1 MECTIYSP
9 KHSDFL
15 KRKISW
21 KLKSNGIKWYLI
33 GNRTTIFLVF
43 FGVPKPYLLEDVAL
57 SNHPPTSTMNNVW
70 ELCFRLTST
79 AKIDLDIFI
88 VVCVIKD
95 MICIFFN
102 GFKNAAYKTTF
113 TRKINLWRNTLFSI
127 DIITRIFT
135 YKSIMHKI
143 LLHTIIKQ
151 LK

>member
-1 MECTIYSP
+1 MVSYRE
-9 KHSDFL
+9 
-15 KRKISW
+15 
-21 KLKSNGIKWYLI
+21 SNHH
-33 GNRTTIFLVF
+33 FFVF

-113 TRKINLWRNTLFSI
+113 TRKINL
-127 DIITRIFT
+127 
-135 YKSIMHKI
+135 
-143 LLHTIIKQ
+143 
-151 LK
+151 